1 MMSSWTFLLES
12 TLWRAMLDSIPSPS
26 SSNLNFLM
34 YFFRLFSDAM
44 TECGLLML
52 CIEQNEGQDNQITFI
67 ITSPQH
73 MPW

>member
-1 MMSSWTFLLES
+1 
-12 TLWRAMLDSIPSPS
+12 
-26 SSNLNFLM
+26 M

-73 MPW
+73 MCLGEWNYWERAPDSAETIYI